1 MVSSRSI
8 RGLVCVTAFFA
19 FLLSLY
25 WSPDRFGFFHDDSI
39 YWSSAKAMAD
49 GRGAVLPSVP
59 GEPAQ
64 TKYPPFYPWLLSLVW
79 RIWPVFPDNLSAGF
93 WISALAGCVF
103 LAGCFLL
110 LCQLGLSEP
119 VSLGLTAACALHPM
133 TLILSSSVLSDMPFM
148 ALVIWAC
155 VGAWAGSG
163 STGETGEKSGWW
175 WLAVVAA
182 LLAVAMRS
190 AGVAVALG
198 IGAFAVMRRETLR
211 GLAVAGGGIAVVA
224 AGVLWS
230 WREAGPADFAGAAN
244 GFSQTMLYYTSY
256 LGFWKLSVP
265 DLETFRLMATFHFG
279 ELLRHPA
286 AMTFHIPVV
295 GFSGGIVLRALSVA
309 VSMGIAKGLWT
320 LARSRGF
327 HPAVLTFVA
336 TLPIVIVWNFAL
348 LDRFLLPFLPL
359 FLAGAYTEIR
369 FVARSALDVLRSGK
383 PMADRAIASI
393 LLGLI
398 TWLAGYGTLGYL
410 GQVPD
415 AVEEAR
421 QARERPAAEKREAYD
436 WIRRNTEE
444 SDRFIAYQDAVLWLS
459 TGRQAIRPMIFS
471 PEAFYRQDEEILN
484 RDLERFMDTAA
495 AVGARYWLVA
505 KDDFRLESAE
515 SSILEHVEALT
526 AQLVPVFETKGSWI
540 RVYDIGGGPRGKV
553 TRPRWK
559 LGGVSPHGLRAVNN

>member
-1 MVSSRSI
+1 M
-8 RGLVCVTAFFA
+8 
-19 FLLSLY
+19 
-25 WSPDRFGFFHDDSI
+25 
-39 YWSSAKAMAD
+39 
-49 GRGAVLPSVP
+49 
-59 GEPAQ
+59 
-64 TKYPPFYPWLLSLVW
+64 
-79 RIWPVFPDNLSAGF
+79 
-93 WISALAGCVF
+93 
-103 LAGCFLL
+103 
-110 LCQLGLSEP
+110 
-119 VSLGLTAACALHPM
+119 
-133 TLILSSSVLSDMPFM
+133 
-148 ALVIWAC
+148 
-155 VGAWAGSG
+155 
-163 STGETGEKSGWW
+163 
-175 WLAVVAA
+175 
-182 LLAVAMRS
+182 
-190 AGVAVALG
+190 
-198 IGAFAVMRRETLR
+198 R

-265 DLETFRLMATFHFG
+265 DLETFRLMVTFHFG

-398 TWLAGYGTLGYL
+398 TWLAGYGTLATSVKCPMLLRRRDRRGSGRL
-410 GQVPD
+410 PKN
-415 AVEEAR
+415 
-421 QARERPAAEKREAYD
+421 EKRTIGFAETP
-436 WIRRNTEE
+436 RR
-444 SDRFIAYQDAVLWLS
+444 A
-459 TGRQAIRPMIFS
+459 TGSLLIKTRSSGFRPVVKRS
-471 PEAFYRQDEEILN
+471 GR
-484 RDLERFMDTAA
+484 
-495 AVGARYWLVA
+495 
-505 KDDFRLESAE
+505 
-515 SSILEHVEALT
+515 
-526 AQLVPVFETKGSWI
+526 
-540 RVYDIGGGPRGKV
+540 
-553 TRPRWK
+553 
-559 LGGVSPHGLRAVNN
+559 